1 MSEYGLKITANANAE
16 SVNFLDMN
24 FNLRTNI
31 YKPFMK
37 PNDVPLYVHRQSNHP
52 AGILKNIP
60 LSVNKRLSTISSNED
75 VFKANCRPY
84 QEALVKSG
92 YNFEL
97 NYQKQNQ
104 KKTKNRRN
112 PRNITYFNPPFSL
125 SVKTKIGDKFLR
137 ALDKCFPSY
146 HPLSKIINRNTV
158 KICYRC
164 MPNMKQYIT
173 KHNHQVQKDRECPL
187 NGNCLTK
194 EVIYR
199 ANVVEEDGSTST
211 YTGLTGSTFK
221 ERFYGHASSFRNR
234 DEGHSTTLSSH
245 IWNLKDAGKKFE
257 LKWREK
263 V

>member
-60 LSVNKRLSTISSNED
+60 L
-75 VFKANCRPY
+75 

-92 YNFEL
+92 Y
-97 NYQKQNQ
+97 
-104 KKTKNRRN
+104 KKM
-112 PRNITYFNPPFSL
+112 
-125 SVKTKIGDKFLR
+125 
-137 ALDKCFPSY
+137 KCFPSY

-164 MPNMKQYIT
+164 MPNMKKYIS
-173 KHNHQVQKDRECPL
+173 KQQ
-187 NGNCLTK
+187 
-194 EVIYR
+194 
-199 ANVVEEDGSTST
+199 A
-211 YTGLTGSTFK
+211 
-221 ERFYGHASSFRNR
+221 
-234 DEGHSTTLSSH
+234 
-245 IWNLKDAGKKFE
+245 
-257 LKWREK
+257 
-263 V
+263 